1 MQTGTWN
8 YSSTNKPEGFVS
20 KRRVMRMGLLFG
32 VGLKRVGFAVARED
46 GMIVGQ
52 PLNLPLIELTNAK
65 VLNHRDLFPFHR
77 WCHHRFELVT
87 VLPLVGQAVDRQQ
100 MVPFWVNRLVSR
112 KETHFHQQSHLYWN

>member
-1 MQTGTWN
+1 MELFEYKQAGRLHIEKA
-8 YSSTNKPEGFVS
+8 SDED
-20 KRRVMRMGLLFG
+20 GLLFG

-65 VLNHRDLFPFHR
+65 VLNHHDLFPFHR
-77 WCHHRFELVT
+77 WCYHRFELVT
-87 VLPLVGQAVDRQQ
+87 VLPLVGQAVDHQQ
-100 MVPFWVNRLVSR
+100 MVPFWVNHLVSR